1 MELKH
6 LRTFQTIVDQGSYQ
20 RAAKRL
26 GYTQST
32 ITVQI
37 QQLEEE
43 LGVPLFERVGRRM
56 ALTQAGERILP
67 QARELLAA
75 SDRLLECGRAGRVPE
90 GTLRVDLAET
100 LLCYRM
106 QPVIRAFRERAPQV
120 RLVIRDC
127 NCMRI
132 PANVRTGDCDLGVGY
147 DMDWNREAL
156 EVEPLGSYDIVLL
169 ASPDFAE
176 RDFTTPGQR
185 KAASLVT
192 DEPDSIFRRR
202 LEAYLRQ
209 REIKLDVTL
218 ELWSIETIKRCV
230 MSNLGFT
237 YLPRF
242 VAEEEL
248 ADGRLVELE
257 APISGVPAPA
267 LCARRKG
274 RWVTPA
280 MELFLELLRKELAEG
295 QVLTAAASA
304 PVPGPAAGR
313 VCRLK

>member
-1 MELKH
+1 MELKN
-6 LRTFQTIVDQGSYQ
+6 LRTFQAVVDQGSYQ
-20 RAAKRL
+20 RAAEHL

-56 ALTQAGERILP
+56 VLTEAGERALP
-67 QARELLAA
+67 QARELLEAA
-75 SDRLLECGRAGRVPE
+75 DRFLECGKTDSLPT
-90 GTLRVDLAET
+90 GTLRVDMAET

-120 RLVIRDC
+120 RLIVRSC
-127 NCMRI
+127 NCMQI
-132 PANVRTGDCDLGVGY
+132 PLGVRTGACDLGVGY
-147 DMDWNREAL
+147 DMDWNRDAL
-156 EVEPLGSYDIVLL
+156 EVESLGAYDIVLL
-169 ASPDFAE
+169 APPDFSAP
-176 RDFTTPGQR
+176 DFVTPGQR
-185 KAASLVT
+185 KEASLVT

-202 LEAYLRQ
+202 LEAYLRD
-209 REIKLDVTL
+209 REIELDVTL

-242 VAEEEL
+242 AAQEEL
-248 ADGRLVELE
+248 KDGRLIELA
-257 APISGVPAPA
+257 APISGVRFPT
-267 LCARRKG
+267 LCAWRKG

-280 MELFLELLRKELAEG
+280 MELFLELLREALAEEP
-295 QVLTAAASA
+295 LTAFASA
-304 PVPGPAAGR
+304 PAPGPAAGR
-313 VCRLK
+313 ACRLK

>member
-1 MELKH
+1 MELKN
-6 LRTFQTIVDQGSYQ
+6 LRTFQTVVDQGSYQ
-20 RAAKRL
+20 RAAERL

-43 LGVPLFERVGRRM
+43 LGVPLFERMGRRM
-56 ALTQAGERILP
+56 VLTEAGEQALC
-67 QARELLAA
+67 QARDLLLAA
-75 SDRLLECGRAGRVPE
+75 DRLLELGREDREPS
-90 GTLRVDLAET
+90 GTLRVDMAET
-100 LLCYRM
+100 LLCYQM

-120 RLVIRDC
+120 RLVIRSR
-127 NCMRI
+127 NCVRI
-132 PANVRTGDCDLGVGY
+132 AENVRTGNCDLGVGY
-147 DMDWNREAL
+147 DMDWNREAM
-156 EVEPLGSYDIVLL
+156 EVESVGAYDIVLL
-169 ASPDFAE
+169 ASPDFSSP
-176 RDFTTPGQR
+176 DFVTPGQK
-185 KAASLVT
+185 KAVSLVT

-202 LEAYLRQ
+202 LEAYLRD
-209 REIKLDVTL
+209 REIELDVTL

-248 ADGRLVELE
+248 ADGRLVELK

-267 LCARRKG
+267 LCAWRRG

-280 MELFLELLRKELAEG
+280 MELFLKLLREHLP
-295 QVLTAAASA
+295 ASDCSA
-304 PVPGPAAGR
+304 DTYS
-313 VCRLK
+313 CTSL

>member
-1 MELKH
+1 M
-6 LRTFQTIVDQGSYQ
+6 DQGSYQ
-20 RAAKRL
+20 RAAERL

-43 LGVPLFERVGRRM
+43 LGVPLFERVGRKM
-56 ALTQAGERILP
+56 VLTEAGERALP
-67 QARELLAA
+67 QARELLEAA
-75 SDRLLECGRAGRVPE
+75 DRLLECGKTGRVPT
-90 GTLRVDLAET
+90 GTLRVDMAET

-120 RLVIRDC
+120 RLIVRSC

-132 PANVRTGDCDLGVGY
+132 PQGVRTGACDLGVGY

-156 EVEPLGSYDIVLL
+156 EVEPMGSYDIVLL
-169 ASPDFAE
+169 ASPDFTE
-176 RDFTTPGQR
+176 TDFATPGQR
-185 KAASLVT
+185 KAVSLVT

-209 REIKLDVTL
+209 REIELDVTL

-248 ADGRLVELE
+248 ADGRLAELE

-267 LCARRKG
+267 LCAWRKG

-280 MELFLELLRKELAEG
+280 MELFLELLRGALAEEP
-295 QVLTAAASA
+295 LTAAVSA
-304 PVPGPAAGR
+304 PGPGPAAGR
-313 VCRLK
+313 ACRSG

>member
-1 MELKH
+1 MELKN
-6 LRTFQTIVDQGSYQ
+6 LRTFQAVVDQGSYQ
-20 RAAKRL
+20 RAAERL

-56 ALTQAGERILP
+56 VLTEAGERVLP
-67 QARELLAA
+67 QARELLLGA
-75 SDRLLECGRAGRVPE
+75 DRLLESGRKDRVPS
-90 GTLRVDLAET
+90 GTLRVDMAET
-100 LLCYRM
+100 LLCYRA

-120 RLVIRDC
+120 RLVIRSS

-132 PANVRTGDCDLGVGY
+132 PLHVRTGACDLGVGY

-156 EVEPLGSYDIVLL
+156 EVESLGRYDIVLL

-176 RDFTTPGQR
+176 PDFTTPGQH
-185 KAASLVT
+185 KGASLIT

-202 LEAYLRQ
+202 LEAYLRE
-209 REIKLDVTL
+209 REIELDVTL

-242 VAEEEL
+242 VAEAEL
-248 ADGRLVELE
+248 AEGRLAELE

-267 LCARRKG
+267 LCAWRKG
-274 RWVTPA
+274 RWITPA
-280 MELFLELLRKELAEG
+280 MEMFLELLREALGE
-295 QVLTAAASA
+295 
-304 PVPGPAAGR
+304 
-313 VCRLK
+313 

>member
-1 MELKH
+1 MELKN
-6 LRTFQTIVDQGSYQ
+6 LRTFLAVVDQGGYQ
-20 RAAKRL
+20 RAAEHL
-26 GYTQST
+26 GYAQST

-43 LGVPLFERVGRRM
+43 LGVPLFERVGRKM
-56 ALTQAGERILP
+56 TLTGAGERVLP
-67 QARELLAA
+67 QARELLLAA
-75 SDRLLECGRAGRVPE
+75 DRLLERGRGDRVPA
-90 GTLRVDLAET
+90 GTLRVDMAET

-120 RLVIRDC
+120 RLVVRDC
-127 NCMRI
+127 NCMQI
-132 PANVRTGDCDLGVGY
+132 PLNVRAGSCDLGVGY
-147 DMDWNREAL
+147 DMNWNREAL
-156 EVEPLGSYDIVLL
+156 EVESMGNYDIVLL
-169 ASPDFAE
+169 ASPRFAE
-176 RDFTTPGQR
+176 PDFVTPGQR

-202 LEAYLRQ
+202 LEEYLRG
-209 REIKLDVTL
+209 REIELDVTL

-230 MSNLGFT
+230 MSDLGFT

-248 ADGRLVELE
+248 ADGRLVELD

-267 LCARRKG
+267 LCAWRKG

-280 MELFLELLRKELAEG
+280 MELFLELLRENLATG
-295 QVLTAAASA
+295 GASA
-304 PVPGPAAGR
+304 PEPGPGAGR
-313 VCRLK
+313 ACR